1 MTGKKFI
8 RKLLGLKGIR
18 VTDWYFSQRE
28 RVLTVCVK
36 PWKNGRRCPH
46 CGRRCRIV
54 HRREPRKWQDVAV
67 CGKRVYLQYG
77 PAEIECPTHGR
88 VQEEIPWAEKDSRS
102 TYRLDYGILRFSQE
116 MTQKAACRLL
126 HVKRSTFSDRLHRL
140 IERHRD
146 GHKIRGLRRIGVD
159 EIAYSRG
166 HKYATLV
173 YDLDKNRVVWIGK
186 GKKRE
191 TIDRFFTE
199 ELSARQKAQIQWGCC
214 DMSEAYLGAL
224 KAHCANIR
232 IVLDRFH
239 VVKALN
245 TALDEVRKEQWREAK
260 GAKRKALKG
269 LRWLLFK
276 RSSNRS
282 RRDSRTLRELSKA
295 NRRIWRAWVLKDEFE
310 RFWEYKAP
318 WAAKRFPAS
327 WSTTALHSR
336 LGPLRKFVETIR
348 THGELLLNFIP
359 SRLSNAAAEGNN
371 RLIKLVQNRA
381 SGFRHLEAFSDLVF
395 LTVGDVDIPG
405 RIASRF
411 RVL

>member
-1 MTGKKFI
+1 MVNR
-8 RKLLGLKGIR
+8 RKR
-18 VTDWYFSQRE
+18 
-28 RVLTVCVK
+28 
-36 PWKNGRRCPH
+36 
-46 CGRRCRIV
+46 
-54 HRREPRKWQDVAV
+54 RKWQDVAV
-67 CGKRVYLQYG
+67 CGKRVYLQYAA
-77 PAEIECPTHGR
+77 AEIDCPTHGR
-88 VQEEIPWAEKDSRS
+88 VQEEIPWAERDSRI
-102 TYRLDYGILRFSQE
+102 TYLLDYGIVRLSQE

-126 HVKRSTFSDRLHRL
+126 QIKRSTFSDRLHRL
-140 IERHRD
+140 IERHRK
-146 GHKIRGLRRIGVD
+146 GHRIRGLKRIGVD

-173 YDLDKNRVVWIGK
+173 YDLEKNRVVWIGK

-191 TIDRFFTE
+191 SIDRFFNE
-199 ELSARQKAQIQWGCC
+199 EFSAYQKQQIQLGCC

-224 KAHCANIR
+224 KAHCPNIR

-245 TALDEVRKEQWREAK
+245 TALDEVRKEQWRQAK

-282 RRDSRTLRELSKA
+282 RRDSHILRQLRKA
-295 NRRIWRAWVLKDEFE
+295 NRRIWRAWELKDEFE
-310 RFWEYKAP
+310 RFWDYKAP
-318 WAAKRFPAS
+318 WAAKRFLAS
-327 WSTTALHSR
+327 WCTAAMRSR
-336 LGPLRKFVETIR
+336 LEPLRKFVGTIR
-348 THGELLLNFIP
+348 GYAELLLNFIGC
-359 SRLSNAAAEGNN
+359 RLTNAAAEGNN

-405 RIASRF
+405 RIPSRF